1 MSDITPPPPPP
12 PLPPPPPPPPGDRAP
27 TPGPSGGQLD
37 AGAAIGY
44 GWNGLTKN
52 LGPLVLITLVIVAIQ
67 IGFSIFGRA
76 FDGLILQLTWNIA
89 TTVVGLILAMGLIR
103 AALAVVDGR
112 TPEVGMLFQPEGFV
126 PYLVASILVGLAVG
140 VGLIFCIIPGL
151 ILAFLFA
158 FYGYGIVD
166 GRAEDGIESMKM
178 SWNLVSSNVGALLLL
193 FVLVILINLGG
204 ALLCGIGL
212 LFTYPLT
219 AIAVAYAW
227 RTLTG
232 GTVAQ
237 LA

>member
-12 PLPPPPPPPPGDRAP
+12 PPPPGYGAP

-52 LGPLVLITLVIVAIQ
+52 LGPLVLIALVVVAIQ
-67 IGFSIFGRA
+67 IGFSIFGSF
-76 FDGLILQLTWNIA
+76 FDSFILRFTWNIV
-89 TTVVGLILAMGLIR
+89 TTVVSFILAMGLIR
-103 AALAVVDGR
+103 ASLAVVDGR
-112 TPEVGMLFQPEGFV
+112 TPEVGMLFRSEGFV

-140 VGLIFCIIPGL
+140 IGLIFCIIPGL

-166 GRAEDGIESMKM
+166 GRTEDGIESMKI

-204 ALLCGIGL
+204 VLLCGIGL